1 MTANLRVRTS
11 GEARGGCQCK
21 LDLAWVDG
29 SSCTVSVKEMKLVLL
44 TCDRIA
50 HDRVRL
56 RNRKTYWMLELAL
69 AFGRVAH
76 HVQLLRADLPR
87 WDGQRHSYALCAVQE
102 GLRVAVVEA
111 LLEPGG
117 GNEGATHVMPKQK
130 HAGHAEQ
137 APRALAEHRSVLRS
151 GWRRA
156 AARRDL
162 CVEKT
167 SRRVVLCGAAHS
179 DGSTINRVARRA
191 Y

>member
-1 MTANLRVRTS
+1 M
-11 GEARGGCQCK
+11 
-21 LDLAWVDG
+21 
-29 SSCTVSVKEMKLVLL
+29 LL

-162 CVEKT
+162 CGKEERAQGLFFVVQLIRMGPRSIG
-167 SRRVVLCGAAHS
+167 SRGVL
-179 DGSTINRVARRA
+179 IRVAEWVALGGCGVASRA
-191 Y
+191 GAGGGFRGPNLWPARVERPC